1 MNHPISLAV
10 DVAVRPARVF
20 EILSTTEG
28 QRAFWTA
35 DCDLSAGHAR
45 YGFPGSAV
53 DVEADV
59 TTEPQKL
66 VRMRV
71 TSGPRTSFLENST
84 WEWEL
89 SDSTA
94 IENGTGVVS
103 RHYGFGDHIRG
114 GQWHGAADPEF
125 DLARMAQTWAMI
137 LDRLSSYITSGS
149 PQPYFPAP
157 GG

>member
-1 MNHPISLAV
+1 L
-10 DVAVRPARVF
+10 F
-20 EILSTTEG
+20 
-28 QRAFWTA
+28 
-35 DCDLSAGHAR
+35 
-45 YGFPGSAV
+45 
-53 DVEADV
+53 
-59 TTEPQKL
+59 
-66 VRMRV
+66 
-71 TSGPRTSFLENST
+71 
-84 WEWEL
+84 
-89 SDSTA
+89 
-94 IENGTGVVS
+94 